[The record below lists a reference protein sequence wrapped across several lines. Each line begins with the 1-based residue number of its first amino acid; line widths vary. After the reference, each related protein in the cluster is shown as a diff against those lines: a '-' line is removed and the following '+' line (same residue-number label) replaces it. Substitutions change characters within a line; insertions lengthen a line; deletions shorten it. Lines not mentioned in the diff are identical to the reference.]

1 MGANPHMRVKRPDG
15 ALLAGV
21 CAGIARTLRWN
32 VWVLRALFVGFLAL
46 KTVAALIIYAALA
59 LVMQLLA
66 LVMQLLGNETLRG
79 KASQG
84 KQASEG
90 LNSPEL
96 SRRSERI
103 ADLEQQF
110 RDLDKKL

>member
-1 MGANPHMRVKRPDG
+1 MGAIPHRRVKRPDG

-21 CAGIARTLRWN
+21 CAGIAGALRWN

-46 KTVAALIIYAALA
+46 KTVAALIIYAA
-59 LVMQLLA
+59 LA